1 MSSISSVAAG
11 AGVPIITNT
20 SDNSTAGKPGQTVEP
35 AGSASSSVPLLYYTS
50 PRIFV
55 DPQYGQVV
63 YDFRDPKTGATTQQ
77 VPSRQAIDAYNRSP
91 QTSPVTGT
99 VNSSNTVATG
109 STTPAPSQQNAA
121 PAVSPAV
128 APGASS
134 APGTSTV
141 V

>member
-99 VNSSNTVATG
+99 VNS
-109 STTPAPSQQNAA
+109 
-121 PAVSPAV
+121 
-128 APGASS
+128 
-134 APGTSTV
+134 
-141 V
+141 

>member
-1 MSSISSVAAG
+1 MSSISNVAAG
-11 AGVPIITNT
+11 AGVSIITNA
-20 SDNSTAGKPGQTVEP
+20 SDNSAAGKPGQTVEP
-35 AGSASSSVPLLYYTS
+35 AGSASSSVPLRYYSS

-77 VPSRQAIDAYNRSP
+77 VPSRQAIDAYNRSSLTTP
-91 QTSPVTGT
+91 TSTPVGT
-99 VNSSNTVATG
+99 SNAVPTA
-109 STTPAPSQQNAA
+109 STTTTQPQQSSSSAAPSSSAPAA
-121 PAVSPAV
+121 P
-128 APGASS
+128 S